1 MAEPARTR
9 LSPENPWPGLVAFGE
24 GDAEYFHGRATETEE
39 LLRLVRRESLTVL
52 FGRSGLGKTS
62 LLNAGLF
69 PALRR
74 EGFVPVY
81 IRLDF
86 SGGGPLLRT
95 QVLDRLLAECREW
108 RIECPLSEAETLWE
122 YFHRDGAEFWN
133 DRNRPVTPVLVFD
146 QFEEAF
152 TRGQEDERARSRTR
166 EFLAELGP
174 LIENRPPKHLKEALD
189 ESPDISQRFDFRALA
204 FKLILSFR
212 EDYLPHIEELK
223 RQIPSLTYNR
233 FRLQPMNGRQAQEV
247 VIESGGHLVDTDVAA
262 RIIGIAAGCGTAEHP
277 PDPADYG
284 DLEID
289 PALLSVLCSEINV
302 RRQRADQP
310 LITPELISGAEQQIL
325 ADFYE
330 RSLDGLDPK
339 VRIFVEDELL
349 TDQGYRDSYALED
362 ALGLP
367 GITQPA
373 IDALVTR
380 RLLRVDKRFGVR
392 RLELTHDVLTSV
404 VRASRDTRHERE
416 ERDKA
421 EIARREAETREA
433 QARRQLRRS
442 RWLAALFFCL
452 MVAAAGA
459 AVWASISQKEAQR
472 ALADADYREAMGKL
486 ALGRG
491 SESLLLLAHAT
502 RVDPAYLPGR
512 LLDLLRRRGWP
523 LPPVDLRDEDG
534 LYSAQFSPDGTRVVT
549 ASWDKTARVWDARS
563 GKPLTEP
570 LRHEGRVLS
579 AQFSP
584 DGTRVVTAS
593 YDGTARV
600 WDAHSGKA
608 LTELRHEQPVFSAQ
622 FSPDGTWVVTAS
634 YKTAR
639 VWDARSGKALTE
651 PLRHEDT
658 VVSAQ
663 FSPNGTWVV
672 TASWDKT
679 ARVWDAHSGKALTEP
694 LRHEGLG

>member
-74 EGFVPVY
+74 EAFVPAY

-86 SGGGPLLRT
+86 FGGDPPLRT
-95 QVLDRLLAECREW
+95 QVLHGLLAECREW
-108 RIECPLSEAETLWE
+108 RIECPLPSEAETLWE

-152 TRGQEDERARSRTR
+152 TRGQEDDLARSRTR
-166 EFLAELGP
+166 EFLAELGD

-223 RQIPSLTYNR
+223 RHIPSLTYNR

-247 VIESGGHLVDTDVAA
+247 VIESGGHLVDADVAA
-262 RIIGIAAGCGTAEHP
+262 RIIGIAAGRGTAEHP
-277 PDPADYG
+277 PDPTDYG

-289 PALLSVLCSEINV
+289 PALLSVICSELNV
-302 RRQRADQP
+302 RRQRSHQP
-310 LITPELISGAEQQIL
+310 RITPELISGAGQQIL

-362 ALGLP
+362 ALRLP
-367 GITQPA
+367 GITRPA
-373 IDALVTR
+373 IDVLVAR
-380 RLLRVDKRFGVR
+380 RLLRVDERFGVR

-421 EIARREAETREA
+421 EIARREAEAREA

-442 RWLAALFFCL
+442 RWMAALFACL
-452 MVAAAGA
+452 TVAAGGA
-459 AVWASISQKEAQR
+459 AVWGFISQNAAVEAKHEAQR

-486 ALGRG
+486 ASGQG

-502 RVDPAYLPGR
+502 RVAPTYLPGQGL
-512 LLDLLRRRGWP
+512 LLDLLLQRSWP
-523 LPPVDLRDEDG
+523 LPPTALRHEDEI
-534 LYSAQFSPDGTRVVT
+534 YSAQFSPDG
-549 ASWDKTARVWDARS
+549 
-563 GKPLTEP
+563 
-570 LRHEGRVLS
+570 
-579 AQFSP
+579 
-584 DGTRVVTAS
+584 
-593 YDGTARV
+593 
-600 WDAHSGKA
+600 
-608 LTELRHEQPVFSAQ
+608 
-622 FSPDGTWVVTAS
+622 
-634 YKTAR
+634 
-639 VWDARSGKALTE
+639 
-651 PLRHEDT
+651 
-658 VVSAQ
+658 
-663 FSPNGTWVV
+663 
-672 TASWDKT
+672 
-679 ARVWDAHSGKALTEP
+679 
-694 LRHEGLG
+694 